1 MVQKDAWHNF
11 SFLKFTEAW
20 FVTPDVIYP
29 ENVPC
34 VLEKTVYSA
43 AFRWNALSVQFSLVS
58 QSYLTLC
65 DPMDRSTL
73 GFPVHHQL
81 LELTQTHVHC
91 IGDAIQPSYPLSSPS
106 PPALNLSQHQGL
118 YKWVSSSHQVAF
130 KQGDNIQP
138 WCTPFPIS
146 NQSIVP
152 CLILTIVS

>member
-1 MVQKDAWHNF
+1 M
-11 SFLKFTEAW
+11 
-20 FVTPDVIYP
+20 TPDVIYP

-81 LELTQTHVHC
+81 LELFKLMSIEPVMPFNHLIFC
-91 IGDAIQPSYPLSSPS
+91 RPLLLQPSIFPSIRVFTNESVLHIRWHLSRVTIYS
-106 PPALNLSQHQGL
+106 LDVLLSQFQTSLLFH
-118 YKWVSSSHQVAF
+118 VRF
-130 KQGDNIQP
+130 
-138 WCTPFPIS
+138 
-146 NQSIVP
+146 
-152 CLILTIVS
+152 